1 MVSRAHGYIRLSK
14 YDEGTTSP
22 QRQRQAIEQLCK
34 QRGWKLLEV
43 YEDIDVSAYNG
54 RHRPGLDKM
63 LAHLGEVQ
71 AVVVYRIDRLAR
83 SSVGFAR
90 LLEAF
95 QAAGVELAATDLQV
109 DGSAAGTLIRDIV
122 ARMAQFESDTLSE
135 RSKRMHTYKQQ
146 QGEWASRTPFGFRR
160 SGKSLEVDP
169 QSFAVLENAARRYVG
184 GESLRRIAPDLG
196 MTHPALSKRLKTDRV
211 LNALPH
217 HLATSLAQAMS
228 ERGRTGTRAKRS
240 LLGGLARCG
249 ICGEGMTVVGDD
261 RGREGRKPFASY
273 SCKVRAHASI
283 SKPWLDQYV
292 TEAVIGA
299 IDSGK
304 LVKRLERRR
313 RTPSKA
319 MASSEIE
326 ARLEILETDFYE
338 KGIIPRD
345 RYLAR
350 REALLR
356 RLSAVRE
363 AEQDRGIDLP
373 AELARNLDA
382 TWPKLT
388 NAERRRII
396 VACVESIT
404 VTKATGHGPVDPG
417 RVAITWR

>member
-1 MVSRAHGYIRLSK
+1 MTKAHGYVRLSK

-34 QRGWKLLEV
+34 QRGWKLV
-43 YEDIDVSAYNG
+43 QVFEDIDVSAYNG
-54 RHRPGLDKM
+54 RHRPGLDKL
-63 LAHLGEVQ
+63 LARLGEVQ

-160 SGKSLEVDP
+160 NGKGLEVDP
-169 QSFAVLENAARRYVG
+169 QSFAVLVNAARRYVS

-211 LNALPH
+211 LNALPQP
-217 HLATSLAQAMS
+217 LATSLAESMA

-240 LLGGLARCG
+240 LLGGVARCG
-249 ICGEGMTVVGDD
+249 ICGEGMTVVADD
-261 RGREGRKPFASY
+261 RGRDGRKPWASY
-273 SCKVRAHASI
+273 SCHQRSHASI
-283 SKPWLDQYV
+283 AKAWLDNFV

-299 IDSGK
+299 IDTGK
-304 LVKRLERRR
+304 LVKRLEKRK

-345 RYLAR
+345 RYLSR
-350 REALLR
+350 REGLLR
-356 RLSAVRE
+356 RLAAARD
-363 AEQDRGIDLP
+363 AELDHGIDLP
-373 AELARNLDA
+373 RELAEQL
-382 TWPKLT
+382 
-388 NAERRRII
+388 AERWADFTSNEQRRII
-396 VACVESIT
+396 AAVIDRIDVA
-404 VTKATGHGPVDPG
+404 KAQGHGPVDPS